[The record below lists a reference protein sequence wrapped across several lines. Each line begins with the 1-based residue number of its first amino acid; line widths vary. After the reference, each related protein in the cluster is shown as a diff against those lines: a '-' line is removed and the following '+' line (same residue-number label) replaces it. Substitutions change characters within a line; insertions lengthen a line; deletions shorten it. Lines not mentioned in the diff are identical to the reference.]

1 LGRYTMRTFNYTS
14 WNPVHVSV
22 FESVSGQAW
31 TQLNYNVPELGI

>member
-1 LGRYTMRTFNYTS
+1 MRTFNYTS